1 MRKGGG
7 THRSWLIVTSVESL
21 DKEEVEWIE
30 KELEDINIG
39 ALELDEYDERDIT
52 IQKMDKVNRKLI
64 EKLKTLEEVVAQTV
78 DKAYSIKK

>member
-39 ALELDEYDERDIT
+39 ALELDEYDERDKMKALEVIPFR
-52 IQKMDKVNRKLI
+52 IDQKSSLAACT
-64 EKLKTLEEVVAQTV
+64 E
-78 DKAYSIKK
+78 